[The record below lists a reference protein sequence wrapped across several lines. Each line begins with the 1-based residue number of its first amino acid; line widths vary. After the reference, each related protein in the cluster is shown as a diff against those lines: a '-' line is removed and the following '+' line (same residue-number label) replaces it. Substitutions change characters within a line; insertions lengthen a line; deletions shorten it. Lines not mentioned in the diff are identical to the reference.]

1 MPGLPNPHCVSRE
14 SRSDEP
20 GTRAPLAGVTDRPDD
35 PPMNEQA
42 TPLFSISSGVMLA
55 ATYIVLGKLGLM
67 LAVPP
72 GYASGIFP
80 PAGLAIAATYL
91 WGGSVLPWI
100 VLGSLT
106 LNFSA
111 TATPLHTSAMMGAL
125 CIAVASALQAWIGRV
140 VLHRAIGP
148 QTGLETIRQIGG
160 YLLAAPF
167 ICLVGASL
175 SVASLATLQII
186 PSDQTF
192 VAWMIWGLG
201 DTLGVV
207 SIFPIMLALFGS
219 PDALWNGRRIVVA
232 SIMSGV
238 LALVMLTYVG
248 FTQIESA
255 KMAQG
260 FHFQADRLAKTI
272 QDHFDEQEFI
282 LTQLDMAL
290 SMSQREPVSREAFAA
305 LVKPALNRFPMLQAI
320 EWVPEIPSHRRAL
333 FESSQRRSAPEFVI
347 TQHDETGAIVPVLD
361 RPSYYPVTYLEPL
374 LSNRKALGFDLGS
387 SPARHAAILRAREAE
402 GSIATEP
409 VTLVQEEETQQG
421 LLLIR
426 RIQTG
431 ANAPGF
437 VLTVLRIEK
446 FIGMLLPERNELAVS
461 LADAEQGTM
470 IFGTLPPTAQ
480 QPAFTR
486 TLWFGGRQ
494 YQLSIGPSPAIIAAL
509 PGWQNWSLL
518 VGGLL
523 GDGLLGAALLLLTGT
538 TNQIRAQV
546 DERTH
551 ELAMKSDLLQAVI
564 NHVPMRVFWKDL
576 TLNYLG
582 CNPAFAH
589 DAGKNEPAE
598 LIGKNDYE
606 MSWANQADLYRA
618 DDLTV
623 IESGNAKIN
632 FEEPQTTTSSHT
644 ICLRTSKIPL
654 KDQNGEIVGVLG
666 IYEDIT
672 EHKRAANALR
682 KSEDNL
688 KEAQHLAKIGSWEL
702 DISNNQLIWSDE
714 TYRIFEIDPT
724 RFGRSYE
731 AFLDAIH
738 PDDRDAVHTAYTT
751 SLQTHVPYVIT
762 HRLQM
767 PDGRIKYVNE
777 RCQTDFDKAGTP
789 LRSLGTVQDVTEQ
802 VLAEQSI
809 RTSEERFTLAM
820 QAASDGL
827 WDWNIQTQVTYFSPQ
842 WKAMLGYADQE
853 LENSFATWER
863 LVDEDGRIWT
873 MALIQDC
880 LCGKSHGFKTE
891 FQMRHK
897 DGHWV
902 DILSRA
908 TLVRDQNGKPLRM
921 VGTHVDITER
931 NMIARELEQAAQ
943 TMEQQHQALIAAHK
957 QALAATEAKSA
968 FLAAMSHEIRTPLN
982 AIIGM
987 ADLLRETT
995 LAPDQAD
1002 YVQRFSRAADHLMDL
1017 LNSILDLSK
1026 IEAGKLQLEQ
1036 IPFNPR
1042 ELSTTVGDLL
1052 EVNAQ
1057 AKQLALAVHIRPD
1070 VPSTVIGDPT
1080 RLRQVLMN
1088 LVRNAIKFTEQGQVV
1103 VTVEA
1108 VADDRVRLTVSDTGI
1123 GIPSDKLPFIF
1134 ESFTQGDATT
1144 TRKFGG
1150 TGLGLTICKRL
1161 VDMMDG
1167 HLTVTSTPGVGSTF
1181 ECTVRLP
1188 RVVETVP
1195 SIPGSPLQAQVK
1207 PVSASPIRPLRI
1219 LVVDDLEDNRAIV
1232 MHYLKQDAYVV
1243 DMADNGRMA
1252 LEKFQTDTYDLVL
1265 MDVQMPV
1272 MDGLQATRAM
1282 RQWERMQRRSPT
1294 PILALT
1300 AHALEEEAK
1309 KSLDAGCTAHL
1320 TKPIKKQVLLRAIAE
1335 YAAPR
1340 TKEAA

>member
-1 MPGLPNPHCVSRE
+1 MAENPPTRGEILVHIASSTQTIGICAMPGLPNPHYVPRE
-14 SRSDEP
+14 SQSDEP
-20 GTRAPLAGVTDRPDD
+20 GARAPLAGVADQPND
-35 PPMNEQA
+35 PPLNEQT
-42 TPLFSISSGVMLA
+42 TPSFSISSGVMLA
-55 ATYIVLGKLGLM
+55 AAYIVLGKLGLM

-91 WGGSVLPWI
+91 WGGSTLPWI

-106 LNFSA
+106 LNFSV
-111 TATPLHTSAMMGAL
+111 TATPLHTSAIVAAL
-125 CIAVASALQAWIGRV
+125 CIAAASALQAWIGRV

-148 QTGLETIRQIGG
+148 QTSLETLEHIGG

-167 ICLVGASL
+167 ICLIGASL
-175 SVASLATLQII
+175 SVASLATLQVI
-186 PSDQTF
+186 PSDQTRM
-192 VAWMIWGLG
+192 AWMTWGLG
-201 DTLGVV
+201 DTLGMV
-207 SIFPIMLALFGS
+207 SIFPIMLALFGTHDS
-219 PDALWNGRRIVVA
+219 RWKGRRILVA
-232 SIMSGV
+232 SIMSTM

-255 KMAQG
+255 RTAQG

-290 SMSQREPVSREAFAA
+290 SMSQREPVSREAFRA
-305 LVKPALNRFPMLQAI
+305 LAKPALNRFPMLQAI

-333 FESSQRRSAPEFVI
+333 FEASQRQSTPEFVI
-347 TQHDETGAIVPVLD
+347 TQRDETGTIVPVLD

-446 FIGMLLPERNELAVS
+446 FIGMLLPEGNELAVS
-461 LADAEQGTM
+461 LADAEQGTL
-470 IFGTLPPTAQ
+470 IYGTPPSTVHP
-480 QPAFTR
+480 PAFTG
-486 TLWFGGRQ
+486 TLRFGGRQ
-494 YQLSIGPSPAIIAAL
+494 YQLSIIPSSAVIAGL
-509 PGWQNWSLL
+509 PSWQSWSLL

-523 GDGLLGAALLLLTGT
+523 GDGLLGAVLLLITGT

-546 DERTH
+546 EERTQQ
-551 ELAMKSDLLQAVI
+551 LALKSDLLQAVI
-564 NHVPMRVFWKDL
+564 DHVPMRVFWKDRSL
-576 TLNYLG
+576 RFLG
-582 CNPAFAH
+582 CNPLFAR
-589 DAGKNEPAE
+589 DAGKSHPGELLGKTDHDLAWATEAE
-598 LIGKNDYE
+598 RY
-606 MSWANQADLYRA
+606 QADDA
-618 DDLTV
+618 NI
-623 IESGNAKIN
+623 IETERPKIA
-632 FEEPQTTTSSHT
+632 FEEPQTTPSGRTT
-644 ICLRTSKIPL
+644 WVRTSKVPL
-654 KDQNGEIVGVLG
+654 KNQANQVIGVLG
-666 IYEDIT
+666 MYEDVS
-672 EHKRAANALR
+672 EQRAM
-682 KSEDNL
+682 
-688 KEAQHLAKIGSWEL
+688 EARVRE
-702 DISNNQLIWSDE
+702 
-714 TYRIFEIDPT
+714 
-724 RFGRSYE
+724 
-731 AFLDAIH
+731 
-738 PDDRDAVHTAYTT
+738 
-751 SLQTHVPYVIT
+751 
-762 HRLQM
+762 
-767 PDGRIKYVNE
+767 
-777 RCQTDFDKAGTP
+777 
-789 LRSLGTVQDVTEQ
+789 
-802 VLAEQSI
+802 
-809 RTSEERFTLAM
+809 SEERFTLAM

-853 LENSFATWER
+853 LENSFVTWER
-863 LVDEDGRIWT
+863 LVDEDGRVWT
-873 MALIQDC
+873 MALINDC
-880 LCGKSHGFKTE
+880 LCGRSNGFRTE

-902 DILSRA
+902 DVLSRA
-908 TLVRDQNGKPLRM
+908 ILVRTPNGEPLRM

-931 NMIARELEQAAQ
+931 NAIARELEQAAQ
-943 TMEQQHQALIAAHK
+943 TMEQQNQALSVAHN

-968 FLAAMSHEIRTPLN
+968 FLASMSHEIRTPLN

-987 ADLLRETT
+987 AELLKETS
-995 LAPDQAD
+995 LSQDQAD
-1002 YVQRFSRAADHLMDL
+1002 YVQRFSRAADHLMGLVSD
-1017 LNSILDLSK
+1017 ILDLSK

-1042 ELSTTVGDLL
+1042 ELMATVRDLL
-1052 EVNAQ
+1052 AVSAKS
-1057 AKQLALAVHIRPD
+1057 KQLTLDMHVQPN

-1088 LVRNAIKFTEQGQVV
+1088 LVGNAIKFTEQGQVV
-1103 VTVEA
+1103 VTVE
-1108 VADDRVRLTVSDTGI
+1108 VIADDRMRFAVSDTGI
-1123 GIPSDKLPFIF
+1123 GIPSDKLSFIF
-1134 ESFTQGDATT
+1134 ERFTQGDTTT

-1150 TGLGLTICKRL
+1150 TGLGLSICQRL
-1161 VDMMDG
+1161 VSMMEG
-1167 HLTVTSTPGVGSTF
+1167 RLNVTSAVGVGSTF
-1181 ECTVRLP
+1181 EFTLRLP
-1188 RVVETVP
+1188 SASETVTPRSNGHVQRETEPPARP
-1195 SIPGSPLQAQVK
+1195 SAP
-1207 PVSASPIRPLRI
+1207 PLRI

-1232 MHYLKQDAYVV
+1232 AHYLKQDAYVM

-1252 LEKFQTDTYDLVL
+1252 LEKFQTGSYDLVL
-1265 MDVQMPV
+1265 MDVQMPI

-1282 RQWERMQRRSPT
+1282 RQWERTEHRAPT

-1320 TKPIKKQVLLRAIAE
+1320 TKPIKKQALLRAVAD
-1335 YAAPR
+1335 YATPR
-1340 TKEAA
+1340 TEQAA